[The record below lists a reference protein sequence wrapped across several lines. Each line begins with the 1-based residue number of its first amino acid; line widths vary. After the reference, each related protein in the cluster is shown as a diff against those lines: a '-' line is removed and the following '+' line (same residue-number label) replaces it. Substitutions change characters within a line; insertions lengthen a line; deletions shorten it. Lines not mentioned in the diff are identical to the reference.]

1 MAQSSRPAVPGWYW
15 AVAVLALL
23 WEAGGCYAYL
33 TQVSAGA
40 KALAALTPAER
51 AVWQAMPPWIWGAY
65 AVAVWVGLSGAIGL
79 LMRQPWARAALI
91 VSLAG
96 VVVQF
101 GWLFLRTDMLAAKGP
116 SATILPAAI
125 FIVGLFLIWFA
136 SLAGKTGW
144 LR

>member
-1 MAQSSRPAVPGWYW
+1 MAQSSRQAVPGWYW
-15 AVAVLALL
+15 AVAVLAVL

-40 KALAALTPAER
+40 KAMAALPAAQR

-79 LMRQPWARAALI
+79 AMRQSWARAALI

-96 VVVQF
+96 VIVQF
-101 GWLFLRTDMLAAKGP
+101 GWVFARTAILAEMGA
-116 SATILPAAI
+116 SAAILPAAI

-136 SLAGKTGW
+136 GFARRKGW

>member
-1 MAQSSRPAVPGWYW
+1 MAQSSKPIVPGWYW
-15 AVAVLALL
+15 AVAGLALL

-40 KALAALTPAER
+40 KALAALPAAER

-79 LMRQPWARAALI
+79 LMRQSWARAALI

-96 VVVQF
+96 VIVQF
-101 GWLFLRTDMLAAKGP
+101 GWMFLRTDIVAAKGL
-116 SATILPAAI
+116 SATFLPAAI

-136 SLAGKTGW
+136 GFAGRKGW